1 MELDREQVLER
12 FLLYSGEDE
21 ETASPERKALWEALC
36 EGGAKWAEAQA
47 GPGAAGWEESLVGL
61 AAAQAFYH
69 LVLADGALL
78 PGSLS
83 TPEVKLDWAARE
95 EKARALAQDTPCLIL
110 DEPTNHLDI
119 KYQLQ
124 LMDIVKGLDRT
135 VIAAIHDLNIAAMYC
150 DRLYALKDGEI
161 VAVGTPGEVL
171 TPDFIRRV
179 YEVDARTFTDETG
192 QLHILYHPARRA
204 AGR

>member
-12 FLLYSGEDE
+12 FLLYSGEDG

-36 EGGAKWAEAQA
+36 EGGAKWTETQA

-95 EKARALAQDTPCLIL
+95 EKARALAQ
-110 DEPTNHLDI
+110 E
-119 KYQLQ
+119 QQ
-124 LMDIVKGLDRT
+124 
-135 VIAAIHDLNIAAMYC
+135 
-150 DRLYALKDGEI
+150 RLCGPVLRDG
-161 VAVGTPGEVL
+161 
-171 TPDFIRRV
+171 DF
-179 YEVDARTFTDETG
+179 YFG
-192 QLHILYHPARRA
+192 RA
-204 AGR
+204 

>member
-36 EGGAKWAEAQA
+36 EGGAKWAETQA

-95 EKARALAQDTPCLIL
+95 EKARALAQ
-110 DEPTNHLDI
+110 E
-119 KYQLQ
+119 QQ
-124 LMDIVKGLDRT
+124 
-135 VIAAIHDLNIAAMYC
+135 
-150 DRLYALKDGEI
+150 RLCGPVLRDG
-161 VAVGTPGEVL
+161 
-171 TPDFIRRV
+171 DF
-179 YEVDARTFTDETG
+179 YFG
-192 QLHILYHPARRA
+192 RA
-204 AGR
+204 